1 MKFEKLNKRWNAE
14 PNEPNLIIDKGE
26 DFIVLTFDL
35 NPFIFSNI
43 EEGDKGILEFQN
55 VYQFYNGS
63 TNDEGYFN
71 GKHRYTNDQLP
82 WGEFY
87 ELFESKWQTEFPKD
101 STAINSKIDKSEL
114 RHFILFLRDQEIECI
129 SSDYFFHI
137 KFKDEEVYSGKYPNQ
152 SFHHYLAMFG
162 INQSNTIDI
171 NFADQNN
178 MYLAIE
184 GESEFKDLKD
194 EVNQIINNKDY
205 KWFLKQAVTDEI
217 PNINMERIKAMMQ
230 SIVNHKI

>member
-1 MKFEKLNKRWNAE
+1 MKFEKLNNRWNAE
-14 PNEPNLIIDKGE
+14 PNAPNLMINKGE
-26 DFIVLTFDL
+26 DYVELTFDL
-35 NPFIFSNI
+35 NPFIFNNI

-55 VYQFYNGS
+55 VYEFFSGS
-63 TNDEGYFN
+63 INDEGYFN

-87 ELFESKWQTEFPKD
+87 ELLESNWQTEFPKD
-101 STAINSKIDKSEL
+101 STTINSNIDKSEL
-114 RHFILFLRDQEIECI
+114 RHFILFLKDQEIECL
-129 SSDYFFHI
+129 SSDYFFQI
-137 KFKDEEVYSGKYPNQ
+137 KFKDEEVYRGKYPNQ
-152 SFHHYLAMFG
+152 SFNHYLAMFG
-162 INQSNTIDI
+162 INQLNTTDI

-184 GESEFKDLKD
+184 GEGEFKDLKD
-194 EVNQIINNKDY
+194 EVTQIINNKDFM
-205 KWFLKQAVTDEI
+205 WFLKQAITNEI